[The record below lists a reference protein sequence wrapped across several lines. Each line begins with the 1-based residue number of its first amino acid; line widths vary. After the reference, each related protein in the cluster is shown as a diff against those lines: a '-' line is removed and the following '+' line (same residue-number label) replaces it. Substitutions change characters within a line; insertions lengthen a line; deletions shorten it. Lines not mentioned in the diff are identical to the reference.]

1 MRVDVHG
8 RQIELAPNSKPLL
21 VKRLASDG
29 FDIFLIFVLF
39 MLFTALLLRTP
50 LADGYNAH
58 YAKFTAMEEET
69 SAALGG
75 DKAAAGEALAQD
87 AAYQDERFAA
97 SLHGYLLKAA
107 ACFAA
112 EGLVLLLW
120 PLVNRFR
127 ATPGKLMTGIIPFSE
142 KRQSRMA
149 WYQVVFRFLFVLV
162 IDSLALY
169 LYTGILTFLLVPV
182 LRLVELLISRE
193 KNKTVCDYVTGI
205 MMIEKLSY
213 DGINSFQ
220 GGEKR

>member
-1 MRVDVHG
+1 MKVELRG
-8 RQIELAPNSKPLL
+8 RQIELSPNSKPLL

-39 MLFTALLLRTP
+39 MAFTALLLQTP
-50 LADGYNAH
+50 LADTYKAH
-58 YAKFTAMEEET
+58 YEQYTAME
-69 SAALGG
+69 
-75 DKAAAGEALAQD
+75 KAAADTLGDDAAVIAEALRQD
-87 AAYQDERFAA
+87 GAYQNERFAA
-97 SLHGYLLKAA
+97 NLHGYLLKAA
-107 ACFAA
+107 ACLLA
-112 EGLVLLLW
+112 EGLILLIW
-120 PLVNRFR
+120 PLTNRFR

-149 WYQVVFRFLFVLV
+149 WYQVLFRFLFVLV

-182 LRLVELLISRE
+182 LRLVELLISKA

-220 GGEKR
+220 GGEKI

>member
-1 MRVDVHG
+1 MKVDVHG
-8 RQIELAPNSKPLL
+8 RQIELEPNSKPLL
-21 VKRLASDG
+21 VKRLAADG

-39 MLFTALLLRTP
+39 MVFTALLLKTP
-50 LADGYNAH
+50 LADTYNAH
-58 YAKFTAMEEET
+58 YAQYRAMEET
-69 SAALGG
+69 TAAALGG
-75 DKAAAGEALAQD
+75 DKAAVGEALNRD
-87 AAYQDERFAA
+87 AAYQNERFAA
-97 SLHGYLLKAA
+97 NLHGYLLKAA
-107 ACFAA
+107 ACFLA
-112 EGLVLLLW
+112 ESLILLVCPFLT
-120 PLVNRFR
+120 RFR

-149 WYQVVFRFLFVLV
+149 WYQVVSRFLFVLV

-169 LYTGILTFLLVPV
+169 LYTGILTFLLLPV
-182 LRLVELLISRE
+182 LRLVELLISRK